1 MQRVLYGLFAF
12 YPTLYPDHFIN
23 NSTRFFNN
31 STVARSLKSACK
43 RYYYSLFD
51 YSRSN
56 YLKLQNMNKLLF
68 SKCLAMLCVI
78 AVLGCSKTVETNTNS
93 VYTGTGS
100 VTQGPAITTTA
111 NLFPSGIRTAGL
123 GTITST
129 DGKTTWT
136 VPAEVNFTNSSFP
149 FAADLY
155 NSYVAGHDYA
165 STTAATAALSSNN
178 MVTIDADGE
187 VFTAY
192 IFGDNYFEMYVNGV
206 AVGKDPVPYTD
217 FNSCIVQFKVKKPF
231 TVAVKCVDWEE
242 NLGLGTEA
250 QGSSS
255 YHIGDGGFVATIR
268 NASSTIVG
276 ITDNS
281 WKAQTYYIA
290 PISDLACLTESGNA
304 RLSSNCTTVAG
315 ASDSYAIHWELPTDW
330 FTSTYEDGNWP
341 TATTFSN
348 STVGVDNKSSYTK
361 FADVFDNASKDASF
375 IWSSNLL
382 LDNVVLLRK
391 KIE

>member
-1 MQRVLYGLFAF
+1 MPKEIFQA
-12 YPTLYPDHFIN
+12 
-23 NSTRFFNN
+23 
-31 STVARSLKSACK
+31 LKSRK
-43 RYYYSLFD
+43 
-51 YSRSN
+51 
-56 YLKLQNMNKLLF
+56 MIKLLF
-68 SKCLAMLCVI
+68 PKCLALLFII
-78 AVLGCSKTVETNTNS
+78 AVASCTKTVTTITDS
-93 VYTGTGS
+93 IYTGTGS
-100 VTQGPAITTTA
+100 VTQGRATTTTA
-111 NLFPSGIRTAGL
+111 NLFSAGIRTAGV
-123 GTITST
+123 GTITSK

-136 VPAEVNFTNSSFP
+136 VPAEVNFTTTSFP
-149 FAADLY
+149 FASDLY
-155 NSYVAGHDYA
+155 NSYISGHAYA
-165 STTAATAALSSNN
+165 TTAAATAALSSSNI
-178 MVTIDADGE
+178 VTVDADGE

-217 FNSCIVQFKVKKPF
+217 FNSCIVQFKAKKPF

-250 QGSSS
+250 QGSAA
-255 YHIGDGGFVATIR
+255 YHIGDGGFVMTIR
-268 NASSTIVG
+268 NTAGAIVG

-315 ASDSYAIHWELPTDW
+315 ASDSYGIHWKLPTDW
-330 FTSTYEDGNWP
+330 FKTTYDDTIWVP
-341 TATTFSN
+341 ATTFSN
-348 STVGVDNKSSYTK
+348 SAVGVDGKSSYTK
-361 FADVFDNASKDASF
+361 FADVFDNTSKDASF

-382 LDNVVLLRK
+382 LDNLVLLRK